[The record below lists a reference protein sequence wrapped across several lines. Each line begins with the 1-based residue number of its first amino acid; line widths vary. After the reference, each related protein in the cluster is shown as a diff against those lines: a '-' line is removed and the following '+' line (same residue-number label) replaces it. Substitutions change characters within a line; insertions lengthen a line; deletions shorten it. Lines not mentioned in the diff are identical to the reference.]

1 MGGTIAVIGGVSG
14 FAAVPVAPLA
24 LIAGVKRLEGIFV
37 GSRKMLEDVARFVDV
52 ARIAPVIDR
61 VYSFAEARE
70 AFEHLA
76 SGRHFGKL
84 VIRVAE

>member
-1 MGGTIAVIGGVSG
+1 
-14 FAAVPVAPLA
+14 
-24 LIAGVKRLEGIFV
+24 
-37 GSRKMLEDVARFVDV
+37 VARFVDV